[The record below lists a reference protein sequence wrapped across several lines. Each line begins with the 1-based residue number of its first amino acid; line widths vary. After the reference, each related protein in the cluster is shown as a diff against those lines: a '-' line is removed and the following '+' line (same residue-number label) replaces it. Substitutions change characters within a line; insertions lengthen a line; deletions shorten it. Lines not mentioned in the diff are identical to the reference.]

1 MVVQRQNP
9 AYRLAPPT
17 RRLMRRI
24 PGAPGV
30 GPVLKQLRNEKG
42 PGWGLFHCCRTARG
56 PNTWGLARLSACW
69 KTLVCPHVKKESEA
83 QAGWALCAGQTLCAG
98 PTPGVLR
105 DFQPAGRHLSVPM
118 PKGSRGRRLAGCG
131 RARQT
136 RRAGPA
142 PGALRDF
149 QPAGRQLSVPAQM
162 KGWGARRG
170 T

>member
-17 RRLMRRI
+17 RRLMRRV

-30 GPVLKQLRNEKG
+30 GPVLKQLRKEKRPQLG
-42 PGWGLFHCCRTARG
+42 PFLF
-56 PNTWGLARLSACW
+56 SAE
-69 KTLVCPHVKKESEA
+69 LR
-83 QAGWALCAGQTLCAG
+83 AG
-98 PTPGVLR
+98 PTPGALR
-105 DFQPAGRHLSVPM
+105 DFQPAGKLPSVPT
-118 PKGSRGRRLAGCG
+118 PKKSRRRRLAGCG

-136 RRAGPA
+136 RRAGSA

-149 QPAGRQLSVPAQM
+149 QPAGKHLSVPM
-162 KGWGARRG
+162 SKGSRRRKLAGWCERAGQTLRAGQHLGSCSSSGLLRARRG

>member
-17 RRLMRRI
+17 RRLMRRV
-24 PGAPGV
+24 PGASNITS
-30 GPVLKQLRNEKG
+30 VLKQLRKEKG
-42 PGWGLFHCCRTARG
+42 PGWGLFLFCRTARG
-56 PNTWGLARLSACW
+56 CNVRRLARLSACW
-69 KTLVCPHVKKESEA
+69 EASFCPSADEGLEA
-83 QAGWALCAGQTLCAG
+83 QAGWVLCASRTLRAG
-98 PTPGVLR
+98 PTPGALR
-105 DFQPAGRHLSVPM
+105 DFQPAGKRLSVPM
-118 PKGSRGRRLAGCG
+118 SKRSRGRRLAGCG

-136 RRAGPA
+136 RRAGSA